1 MVRKSRVVLY
11 STSLSTS
18 SKRTS
23 IVVTGIDDQWS
34 MDDLADMTKYAK
46 YNDRNKYI
54 LVVVDVLSKFVWL
67 RNVRDKIGESVAL
80 ALTNIL
86 KGHRKPNR
94 TTSDMGQ

>member
-1 MVRKSRVVLY
+1 
-11 STSLSTS
+11 
-18 SKRTS
+18 
-23 IVVTGIDDQWS
+23 

-80 ALTNIL
+80 ALTSIL